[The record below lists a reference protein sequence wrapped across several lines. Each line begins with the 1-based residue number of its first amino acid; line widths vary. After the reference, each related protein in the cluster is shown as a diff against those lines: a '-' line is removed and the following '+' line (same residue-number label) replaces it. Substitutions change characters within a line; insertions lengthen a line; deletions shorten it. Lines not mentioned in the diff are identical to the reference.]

1 MNSGLQVGTELR
13 ITVVCH
19 NISSP
24 EIASTLPIAQREVV
38 NFLEFRD
45 DRPSP
50 AGPKNFAVDQ
60 TNGRYIAFLDSD
72 DSYDPG
78 ALREWSARA
87 ERRQLD
93 AVIPPERHAA
103 GGTIR
108 TPVVRPF
115 RSRNLNPLRD
125 RLSYRTAPLGLIRR
139 ATLEESRLVF
149 AGGVRNGSDQ
159 IFGLKLWFD
168 SKKIEF
174 ARGGPGYIVGADA
187 KTRVT
192 TQLQALGS
200 ELKATSDLFDDSW
213 FSAQPLS
220 SRRAIAVKSVRIL
233 FFGAVARRFETDSWT
248 ADSHNE
254 AADFLRL
261 TARVAPGYDR
271 TLSVADVQLSAA
283 ILLAE
288 TLPST
293 LATLSRKR
301 RAFGAP
307 STVLTPRLWELLAT
321 DAPLRFMAASLLH

>member
-1 MNSGLQVGTELR
+1 MNSELQVGTELR
-13 ITVVCH
+13 ITIVCH
-19 NISSP
+19 NISSA
-24 EIASTLPIAQREVV
+24 EIASTLPIAQRDMV

-45 DRPSP
+45 NLPSP

-72 DSYDPG
+72 DSYDSG

-139 ATLEESRLVF
+139 STLAESRLVF

-187 KTRVT
+187 QTRVT

-213 FSAQPLS
+213 FSAQQLS

-248 ADSHNE
+248 AESHRE

-261 TARVAPGYDR
+261 AARVAPGYTR
-271 TLSVADVQLSAA
+271 TLSIADVELCRAVLDEGSLSA
-283 ILLAE
+283 
-288 TLPST
+288 T
-293 LATLSRKR
+293 LAALSVRR
-301 RAFGAP
+301 RAFGTPA
-307 STVLTPRLWELLAT
+307 TVLTPRIWELLAI
-321 DAPLRFMAASLLH
+321 DAPIRFMFASLLH